1 MRADVTTGAGT
12 QPRQHSTKSSF
23 GAKQWIAT
31 ILTLL
36 VIVFVFAVVFPSLG
50 DYSQAWTA
58 IQGMS
63 SGWVIALIAITVGVV
78 VIYPMP
84 LIRALPSIA
93 YRAAFAVRQTSFMI
107 ANVIPGGGA
116 IGLGV
121 QYGML
126 NTYGFSSARAADAV
140 GITSVSNTVVTLA
153 LPIVSLV
160 GLVLIGEASSTA
172 VIVAIIGA
180 VLVGIIVGVIAV
192 VLRSEEAARK
202 VGDWLDK
209 IVSRIFGW
217 FHKSFNVDLASDL
230 VEFRA
235 SLLSVG
241 TRRIL
246 IVTGSNLVQQ
256 LSGFLV
262 LFVAILAIQGPG
274 GSVNIAEA
282 LAAYS
287 VARLATFIPIPPGG
301 LGTSDA
307 IMTGLLTNQFGMA
320 SSDAMAA
327 VLIWRAATYFPQ
339 VLIGIGTLI
348 WWRRKQAKIARTAT

>member
-1 MRADVTTGAGT
+1 VTTGAGN
-12 QPRQHSTKSSF
+12 QPQRHSTKSQF

-31 ILTLL
+31 LLTLL

-50 DYSQAWTA
+50 DYSEAWTA

-63 SGWVIALIAITVGVV
+63 TGWVVALIAITIGVV
-78 VIYPMP
+78 VIYPLP
-84 LIRALPSIA
+84 LISALPTIA

-126 NTYGFSSARAADAV
+126 NTYGVSAAPAADAV

-153 LPIVSLV
+153 LPIISLV
-160 GLVLIGEASSTA
+160 GLVLIGEATSTA
-172 VIVAIIGA
+172 VIVAIVGA
-180 VLVGIIVGVIAV
+180 ALVGIMVVAIAV
-192 VLRSEEAARK
+192 VLRSEETARK
-202 VGDWLDK
+202 LGDWLDRFG
-209 IVSRIFGW
+209 SRIAGW
-217 FHKSFNVDLASDL
+217 SHKSFNLDLASDL

-235 SLLSVG
+235 SLIDFG
-241 TRRIL
+241 TRRVL
-246 IVTGSNLVQQ
+246 IVTGSNLIQQ
-256 LSGFLV
+256 LTGFLV
-262 LFVAILAIQGPG
+262 LWVAILAIEGAN

-307 IMTGLLTNQFGMA
+307 IMTGLLTNQFGMT

-339 VLIGIGTLI
+339 VFIGIGTLI
-348 WWRRKQAKIARTAT
+348 SWRRRQAKATRMAT

>member
-1 MRADVTTGAGT
+1 VTTATGDQSQDDT
-12 QPRQHSTKSSF
+12 NKTSF
-23 GAKQWIAT
+23 GAKQWFAT
-31 ILTLL
+31 LLTLL

-50 DYSQAWTA
+50 DYSEAWAA

-63 SGWVIALIAITVGVV
+63 TGWVIALVVITIGVV
-78 VIYPMP
+78 VIYPLP
-84 LIRALPSIA
+84 LTSALPSIA

-107 ANVIPGGGA
+107 ANVIPAGGA

-126 NTYGFSSARAADAV
+126 NTYGFAPAPAADAV
-140 GITSVSNTVVTLA
+140 GVTSVSNTMVTLA

-160 GLVLIGEASSTA
+160 GLILIGEATSTA
-172 VIVAIIGA
+172 VIVAVVGA
-180 VLVGIIVGVIAV
+180 VLVGITIGAITV
-192 VLRSEEAARK
+192 VLRSEGAARN
-202 VGDWLDK
+202 VGEWLDSV
-209 IVSRIFGW
+209 ISRIARW
-217 FHKSFNVDLASDL
+217 FHRSFNVNLASDL

-235 SLLSVG
+235 SLISIG
-241 TRRIL
+241 TRRVL
-246 IVTGSNLVQQ
+246 IVTGANLIQQ

-262 LFVAILAIQGPG
+262 LVVAILAIQGAN

-287 VARLATFIPIPPGG
+287 MARLATFIPIPPGG

-348 WWRRKQAKIARTAT
+348 VWRGKQARAAKTAA

>member
-1 MRADVTTGAGT
+1 MTTGAGN
-12 QPRQHSTKSSF
+12 QPQPHSTKSSF

-31 ILTLL
+31 LLTLL

-50 DYSQAWTA
+50 DYSEAWTA

-63 SGWVIALIAITVGVV
+63 TGWVIALVVITVGVV
-78 VIYPMP
+78 VIYPLP
-84 LIRALPSIA
+84 LISALPRIA
-93 YRAAFAVRQTSFMI
+93 YRAAFAVRQTTFMI

-126 NTYGFSSARAADAV
+126 NTYGFSAAPAADAV
-140 GITSVSNTVVTLA
+140 GITSVSDTVITLA
-153 LPIVSLV
+153 LPILSLV
-160 GLVLIGEASSTA
+160 GLLLIGEASSTA
-172 VIVAIIGA
+172 VIVAIVGA
-180 VLVGIIVGVIAV
+180 VLVGVMVATIGV
-192 VLRSEEAARK
+192 VLRSEETARK
-202 VGDWLDK
+202 VGDWLDRS
-209 IVSRIFGW
+209 ISRIFGW
-217 FHKSFNVDLASDL
+217 FHKSFNLDLATDL

-235 SLLSVG
+235 SLLTVG

-246 IVTGSNLVQQ
+246 IVTGSNLIQQ

-262 LFVAILAIQGPG
+262 LWVAILAIQGAD

-339 VLIGIGTLI
+339 VFIGIGTLI
-348 WWRRKQAKIARTAT
+348 SWRRRRTKAASAAT

>member
-1 MRADVTTGAGT
+1 VTKASGEQIQSDSNKAN
-12 QPRQHSTKSSF
+12 F

-31 ILTLL
+31 LLTLL

-50 DYSQAWTA
+50 DYSEAWTA
-58 IQGMS
+58 IQGMAT
-63 SGWVIALIAITVGVV
+63 GWVVSLVVITIGVV
-78 VIYPMP
+78 VIYPLP

-107 ANVIPGGGA
+107 ANVVPGGGA

-126 NTYGFSSARAADAV
+126 NTYGFSAAPAADAV
-140 GITSVSNTVVTLA
+140 GITSVSDTVVTLA
-153 LPIVSLV
+153 LPILSLV
-160 GLVLIGEASSTA
+160 GLVIIGEASSTA
-172 VIVAIIGA
+172 VVLAIVGA
-180 VLVGIIVGVIAV
+180 ALVGILVGMIAV
-192 VLRSEEAARK
+192 VLRSEETARK
-202 VGDWLDK
+202 VGGWLGRL
-209 IVSRIFGW
+209 VSQIAGW
-217 FHKSFNVDLASDL
+217 FHKPFDVDLASDL

-235 SLLSVG
+235 SLIEVG
-241 TRRIL
+241 TRRVL
-246 IVTGSNLVQQ
+246 IVTGANLVQQ

-262 LFVAILAIQGPG
+262 LWVAILAIQGAG

-307 IMTGLLTNQFGMA
+307 IMAGLLTNQFGMT
-320 SSDAMAA
+320 STDAMAA

-339 VLIGIGTLI
+339 VFIGIGTLI
-348 WWRRKQAKIARTAT
+348 SWRRQRVKAPSAST